1 MDHAEDLDDAAS
13 NGLFSMSAT
22 DNAEVVPPGVQ
33 RGGDGLWSVS
43 AKHQSDEEAEI
54 SDDPDQPDSADGMD
68 GSQRGGDGIAD
79 TEDDIVIGESHNDDR
94 YAADDTIPSQGVP
107 PFDDSAFGGFGTSD
121 VDADEDDLEE
131 VEGEIIDGTD
141 DDPDTEYFD
150 GASDIEDDDDWRDYD
165 QDDHVGQ
172 ADGASTDSVGS
183 IFTAEPVD
191 RGDDVVDE
199 PDVVDD
205 DGFPG
210 HDGTSTSLFSSGGT
224 LGGVGSA
231 TFAATGA
238 PYFTPAG
245 NAGVSGGTWDPTED
259 PAHSHSRGGEP
270 LRTGP
275 LRSEPLW
282 EPTDGSYGQQGS
294 TDYYLSQREQDQPL
308 GDEESPGYEAAI
320 LKLHPQDRERASVA
334 LSVAGALLHEGE
346 AVLGVVTGQ
355 MLGRPSA
362 VVLTVG
368 RVLVVNDRRWQPVVD
383 IYMIDSELR
392 VRGRH
397 DRNVAA
403 LSFSNDWSLSMVDGI
418 TEVSLAMDLAERIR
432 IISDG

>member
-1 MDHAEDLDDAAS
+1 MDNAEDLDDAAS

-22 DNAEVVPPGVQ
+22 DNAEVVPSGVH
-33 RGGDGLWSVS
+33 RGAEGLWSVS
-43 AKHQSDEEAEI
+43 AKHRSDEEREP
-54 SDDPDQPDSADGMD
+54 SDDPVEAEAAEGSDSSPAGVGEPISEPADSAAIDQGY
-68 GSQRGGDGIAD
+68 RGDG
-79 TEDDIVIGESHNDDR
+79 
-94 YAADDTIPSQGVP
+94 YPADDAVAAQGEP
-107 PFDDSAFGGFGTSD
+107 PFSASAPGGFEKPYPDDDQD
-121 VDADEDDLEE
+121 VEE
-131 VEGEIIDGTD
+131 VEGEIIDMPGDGTD
-141 DDPDTEYFD
+141 TDAD
-150 GASDIEDDDDWRDYD
+150 GTDNFSDMEDDDDWVDFD
-165 QDDHVGQ
+165 QDDDVGQ
-172 ADGASTDSVGS
+172 SDGAATDSVGS

-199 PDVVDD
+199 PDVIDD

-210 HDGTSTSLFSSGGT
+210 HSGISSSLFSSGGT
-224 LGGVGSA
+224 LGGAASSA
-231 TFAATGA
+231 FAGTGA

-245 NAGVSGGTWDPTED
+245 GPGASGGLWEPTD
-259 PAHSHSRGGEP
+259 GPSSPRGRGGD
-270 LRTGP
+270 P

-282 EPTDGSYGQQGS
+282 EASEGAYGAQGVS
-294 TDYYLSQREQDQPL
+294 DSYLSHRDQAQLL

-346 AVLGVVTGQ
+346 EVLGVVTGQ

-362 VVLTVG
+362 VVVTAG

-383 IYMIDSELR
+383 TYKIDTELR

-418 TEVSLAMDLAERIR
+418 TEVSLAMDLAEQIR
-432 IISDG
+432 VIADS